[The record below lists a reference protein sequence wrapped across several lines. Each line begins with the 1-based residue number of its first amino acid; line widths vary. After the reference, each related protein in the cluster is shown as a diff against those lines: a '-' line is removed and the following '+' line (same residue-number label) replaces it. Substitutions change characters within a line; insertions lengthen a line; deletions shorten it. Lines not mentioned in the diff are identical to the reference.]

1 MRSMA
6 EAPITL
12 IEPTRRLTPLLLR
25 EYWHYRD
32 LLYFL
37 VWRDVKVRYKQT
49 LLGVGWAILVPL
61 TQMLIFG
68 VIFGKVARLSSDGLD
83 PFLFYLCGLVPWQ
96 YFSNSLTLS
105 SGSLVAQSHLMTK
118 VYFPRLFIPLSAC
131 LASGVDLAIAFALLI
146 GVMLCLGLLPAATV
160 VLVPLLI
167 VIAFAVSL
175 GAGLALSA
183 LSVKYRDVRFVV
195 PFLVQVWMYGSVLL
209 PFSQLPEQWGAWRYL
224 YALNPMVGV
233 IESFRWCLLHPEM
246 EGVNPPWLLLAMG
259 IPATLLLLATGIR
272 VFHRTERQFADTV

>member
-1 MRSMA
+1 M
-6 EAPITL
+6 
-12 IEPTRRLTPLLLR
+12 
-25 EYWHYRD
+25 
-32 LLYFL
+32 
-37 VWRDVKVRYKQT
+37 V
-49 LLGVGWAILVPL
+49 
-61 TQMLIFG
+61 IFG